1 MKSNTWNVTQ
11 LLKEFAHWQCGQA
24 NEGGEENRIVNGVDA
39 KKNEY
44 PWMVRI
50 SIQPICFWTI
60 HINSWIIKEIKYNFH
75 IY

>member
-1 MKSNTWNVTQ
+1 MKSDTWNVTQ

-50 SIQPICFWTI
+50 SM
-60 HINSWIIKEIKYNFH
+60 
-75 IY
+75 